1 MLSKGERLEARP
13 VAAVVPVQAPVQFQ
27 PAMR

>member
-13 VAAVVPVQAPVQFQ
+13 MTVAMPVQAPVQVQ